1 MTVHLL
7 QMLLRGLIRAAF
19 SSNMTQLQ
27 DDKNLEQNW
36 EKFHFYTEWHRVMGV
51 QVTGCLCGWRW
62 G

>member
-36 EKFHFYTEWHRVMGV
+36 EKFHFYTESG
-51 QVTGCLCGWRW
+51 TG
-62 G
+62 